1 MTAVR
6 GASVVIRIRRF
17 GGTPRKAT
25 AMTQNPILAALSAAG
40 VSVWLDDLSRDRLR
54 SGSLQQLI
62 DTRQRRRGDHEPDHL
77 PARALPRTGL
87 RRRHHRAHRTRG
99 ATPTPRSAP
108 SSPTMSAR
116 PATSFGLS
124 GKPQTAS
131 TGGSRSRWTR
141 TWRTTPTRQSPKR
154 SSYGGSSIVPICS
167 SRSRRHRQGFPAITA
182 TVGEGISVNV
192 TLIFSVQRHREVMS
206 AYLAGLEAARHA
218 GRDLSQI
225 HSVASFFVS
234 RVDTEVD
241 ARLERIGCAAA
252 PLRGQ
257 AGIANAQLAYAA
269 YQEVFDSGTRYAALS
284 YDGARVQRP
293 LWASTGVK
301 NPDYPDTKY
310 ITGLVA
316 PHTVNTIPEPTLQ
329 AVAEHGVITGDTITG
344 TAPRAQAVFDQLTA
358 VGVDL
363 PQVFVNL
370 ENEGVAKFEASWDQ
384 LLDAY
389 PTADRA
395 AKMPVR

>member
-1 MTAVR
+1 MA
-6 GASVVIRIRRF
+6 
-17 GGTPRKAT
+17 
-25 AMTQNPILAALSAAG
+25 QNPNLAALSAAG

-62 DTRQRRRGDHEPDHL
+62 DTRGVVGVTTNPTIFQNALSHGQAYDADITELTAQGVDADSAIRTIITDDV
-77 PARALPRTGL
+77 RAACDVLRPQWEASDGVDGRVSIEVDPRL
-87 RRRHHRAHRTRG
+87 AHDSE
-99 ATPTPRSAP
+99 ATVAQAAELWRIVDRPNLFIKI
-108 SSPTMSAR
+108 
-116 PATSFGLS
+116 PATSAG
-124 GKPQTAS
+124 
-131 TGGSRSRWTR
+131 
-141 TWRTTPTRQSPKR
+141 
-154 SSYGGSSIVPICS
+154 I
-167 SRSRRHRQGFPAITA
+167 PAITA
-182 TVGEGISVNV
+182 TLAQGVSVNV
-192 TLIFSVQRHREVMS
+192 TLIFSVQRHRQVMD
-206 AYLAGLEAARHA
+206 AYLAGLEAAKRA

-241 ARLERIGCAAA
+241 DRLEKIGCAAA
-252 PLRGQ
+252 LALRGQ

-269 YQEVFDSGTRYAALS
+269 YQEVFENGTRYAALS

-301 NPDYPDTKY
+301 NPAYPDTMY

-316 PHTVNTIPEPTLQ
+316 RHTVNTIPEPTLE

-344 TAPRAQAVFDQLTA
+344 TAAQARAVFDGLTQ

-363 PQVFVNL
+363 GEVFVNL
-370 ENEGVAKFEASWDQ
+370 ENQGVAKFEASWEE

-389 PTADRA
+389 PTAEGAA
-395 AKMPVR
+395 AKSRP

>member
-1 MTAVR
+1 MA
-6 GASVVIRIRRF
+6 
-17 GGTPRKAT
+17 
-25 AMTQNPILAALSAAG
+25 QNPNLAALSAAG

-62 DTRQRRRGDHEPDHL
+62 DTRGVVGVTTNPTIFQNALSHGQAYDADITELTAQGVDADSAIRTIITDDV
-77 PARALPRTGL
+77 RAACDVLRPQWEASDGVDGRVSIEVDPRL
-87 RRRHHRAHRTRG
+87 AHDTE
-99 ATPTPRSAP
+99 ATVAQAAELWRIVDRPNLFIKI
-108 SSPTMSAR
+108 
-116 PATSFGLS
+116 PATSAG
-124 GKPQTAS
+124 
-131 TGGSRSRWTR
+131 
-141 TWRTTPTRQSPKR
+141 
-154 SSYGGSSIVPICS
+154 I
-167 SRSRRHRQGFPAITA
+167 PAITA
-182 TVGEGISVNV
+182 TLAQGVSVNV
-192 TLIFSVQRHREVMS
+192 TLIFSVQRHRQVMD
-206 AYLAGLEAARHA
+206 AYLAGLEAARRA

-241 ARLERIGCAAA
+241 DRLEKIGCAAA
-252 PLRGQ
+252 LALRGQ

-269 YQEVFDSGTRYAALS
+269 YQEVFENGTRYAALS

-301 NPDYPDTKY
+301 NPAYPDTMY

-316 PHTVNTIPEPTLQ
+316 RHTVNTIPEPTLE

-344 TAPRAQAVFDQLTA
+344 TAPQARAVFDGLTQ

-363 PQVFVNL
+363 GEVFVNL
-370 ENEGVAKFEASWDQ
+370 ENQGVAKFEASWEE

-389 PTADRA
+389 PTAEDTA
-395 AKMPVR
+395 AKSRP

>member
-1 MTAVR
+1 
-6 GASVVIRIRRF
+6 
-17 GGTPRKAT
+17 
-25 AMTQNPILAALSAAG
+25 MTQNPNLAALSAAG

-62 DTRQRRRGDHEPDHL
+62 DTRGVVGVTTNPTIFQNALSHGQAYDADITELTAQGVDADSAIRTIITDDV
-77 PARALPRTGL
+77 RAACDVLRPQWEASDGVDGRVSIEVDPRL
-87 RRRHHRAHRTRG
+87 AHDTQ
-99 ATPTPRSAP
+99 ATVAQAAELWRIVDRPNLFIKI
-108 SSPTMSAR
+108 
-116 PATSFGLS
+116 PATSAG
-124 GKPQTAS
+124 
-131 TGGSRSRWTR
+131 
-141 TWRTTPTRQSPKR
+141 
-154 SSYGGSSIVPICS
+154 I
-167 SRSRRHRQGFPAITA
+167 PAITA
-182 TVGEGISVNV
+182 TLAQGVSVNV

-206 AYLAGLEAARHA
+206 AYLAGLEAARRA
-218 GRDLSQI
+218 GRNLSQI

-241 ARLERIGCAAA
+241 DRLEKIGCAAA
-252 PLRGQ
+252 LALRGQ

-269 YQEVFDSGTRYAALS
+269 YQEVFENGTRYAALS

-316 PHTVNTIPEPTLQ
+316 RHTVNTIPEPTLE

-344 TAPRAQAVFDQLTA
+344 TAPQAQAVFDGLTQ

-363 PQVFVNL
+363 REVFVNL
-370 ENEGVAKFEASWDQ
+370 ENQGVAKFEASWRQ

-389 PTADRA
+389 PTAEDAA
-395 AKMPVR
+395 AKSRP